1 MKKETA
7 VQVQSEIEVVEDEIR
22 KMEYHLVGLDNEKR
36 KTKLSLEV
44 LKRQRKKLKSLKQ
57 NHHLRLA
64 VNSFRLAPLI
74 LLPLKYRLPMR
85 HTILQLRVR
94 W

>member
-7 VQVQSEIEVVEDEIR
+7 VQVQSELEVVESEIR

-44 LKRQRKKLKSLKQ
+44 LKKRKEKLKSYL
-57 NHHLRLA
+57 
-64 VNSFRLAPLI
+64 
-74 LLPLKYRLPMR
+74 
-85 HTILQLRVR
+85 
-94 W
+94 